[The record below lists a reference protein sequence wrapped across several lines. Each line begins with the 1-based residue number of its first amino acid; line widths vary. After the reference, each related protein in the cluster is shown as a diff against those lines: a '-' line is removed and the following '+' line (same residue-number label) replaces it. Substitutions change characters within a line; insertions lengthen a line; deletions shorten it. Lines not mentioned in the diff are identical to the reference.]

1 MNIRQIFGQYRIRS
15 IVICFII
22 IQHNVSMTKK
32 SLEAILRQRWS
43 VSVAVSAAA
52 VAGVEAGRAPG
63 GRPSVLE
70 QREGRWDGHH
80 RPVGDLE
87 GAELEPPAVEL
98 NLCSRRDKKPLRHF
112 NRSCLCEMQGWLSPS
127 RCQHKAGQWPLSFLM
142 HAQTLTDSVGIK
154 KVFGKWNWNC
164 LWGRFQWHHR
174 DAENWARVEKCTI
187 AFTGLSQT
195 EPKYSTKWSRSA
207 KMTYPMQ

>member
-1 MNIRQIFGQYRIRS
+1 M
-15 IVICFII
+15 
-22 IQHNVSMTKK
+22 
-32 SLEAILRQRWS
+32 
-43 VSVAVSAAA
+43 
-52 VAGVEAGRAPG
+52 AGVEAGRAPG

-127 RCQHKAGQWPLSFLM
+127 RCQHKVGQWPLSFLM
-142 HAQTLTDSVGIK
+142 NAQTQSALK
-154 KVFGKWNWNC
+154 
-164 LWGRFQWHHR
+164 
-174 DAENWARVEKCTI
+174 
-187 AFTGLSQT
+187 
-195 EPKYSTKWSRSA
+195 KYSANEIEIGFEADFSDTI
-207 KMTYPMQ
+207 TTL